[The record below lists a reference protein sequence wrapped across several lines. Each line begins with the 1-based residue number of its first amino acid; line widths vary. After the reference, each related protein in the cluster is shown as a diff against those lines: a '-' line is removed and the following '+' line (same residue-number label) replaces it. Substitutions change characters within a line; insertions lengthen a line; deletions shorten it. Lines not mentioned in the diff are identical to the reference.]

1 MNSRTSTEKPERLL
15 IISLLEPSQIKDLN
29 LDNARSAN
37 IVGLT
42 DEYKNLEVL
51 SLINVGL
58 ANLKGFPNL
67 PKLKRLELSDNRIS
81 GGLNFLSGCPSLK
94 TLNLCGNK
102 IADFDA
108 LEPLVSHSLLLVGL
122 CAAMFTD
129 VHTLIRSSSHP
140 HDHRK
145 TSNA

>member
-1 MNSRTSTEKPERLL
+1 MIANL
-15 IISLLEPSQIKDLN
+15 SLHPQIKDLN

-81 GGLNFLSGCPSLK
+81 GGLNFLSGCPNLR

-108 LEPLVSHSLLLVGL
+108 LEPLVIVLLNR
-122 CAAMFTD
+122 
-129 VHTLIRSSSHP
+129 IY
-140 HDHRK
+140 
-145 TSNA
+145 